1 MAFESLRP
9 PGWLRWL
16 AVAAVAGV
24 LFYGSVV
31 DAPGSGL
38 SSLGPFGV
46 VGLDKWLHAL
56 GYAALAAALATAL
69 ATGRSAL
76 AAAALA
82 AVLAVAYGVGI
93 EFVQASI
100 PERSFSVG
108 DMAADAVGAVVAVAC
123 WRAAVGGLRR
133 LASPPSEA

>member
-24 LFYGSVV
+24 LFYGSVI
-31 DAPGSGL
+31 DASGSGL
-38 SSLGPFGV
+38 ASLGPFGAF
-46 VGLDKWLHAL
+46 GLDKWLHGL

-76 AAAALA
+76 VAALLA
-82 AVLAVAYGVGI
+82 AVLAVAYGIGI
-93 EFVQASI
+93 EFVQATI
-100 PERSFSVG
+100 PARSFSVG
-108 DMAADAVGAVVAVAC
+108 DIAADAVGAALAAAGWYGAVD
-123 WRAAVGGLRR
+123 RIRR
-133 LASPPSEA
+133 LDAPPSKA